1 MYGDFPNDAYFI
13 QIDEDEAYICLGSI
27 KMDENM
33 DLSNIVLHAQ
43 KVGIHSDEE
52 LTLSLHGSEDD
63 DFELATSTTY
73 SYDDFSITSS
83 HWAGTVNF
91 SFDRFPLSK
100 ELTYFVKIKASNY
113 TYVDDT
119 RYIAFQLDWPEPSN
133 NNTDDSTPA
142 AMMGIY
148 GYFN

>member
-1 MYGDFPNDAYFI
+1 MYGDFPDDAYFI

-27 KMDENM
+27 KIDENM
-33 DLSNIVLHAQ
+33 DLSNIVLNAQ
-43 KVGIHSDEE
+43 KVGIHDDEE

-91 SFDRFPLSK
+91 SFDRIPLSN
-100 ELTYFVKIKASNY
+100 ELTYFIKIKATNY
-113 TYVDDT
+113 TYIDDE

-133 NNTDDSTPA
+133 NNTDEEHPA